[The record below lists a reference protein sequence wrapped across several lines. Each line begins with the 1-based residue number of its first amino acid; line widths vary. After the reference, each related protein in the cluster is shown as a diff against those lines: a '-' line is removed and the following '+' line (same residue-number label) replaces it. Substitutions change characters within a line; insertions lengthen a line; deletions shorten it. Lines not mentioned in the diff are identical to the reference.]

1 MRTGHFLISAMQFF
15 MVAGLVLVGALFLG
29 FAHSPELR
37 FKATQFLLNYSESF
51 TIIGYAI
58 LGCATVLLLGSWFMN
73 KGTYYQVE
81 MAEVD
86 PAVIRSYV
94 QTYWETLFPGKK
106 MQADVIIHANQKIEV
121 IAEIDE
127 LAMEEQKV
135 LLSQVE
141 KQLGNLLFRNLGY
154 HRDFL
159 VTVIVKPGL

>member
-1 MRTGHFLISAMQFF
+1 MRTGNFLFSAMQFF
-15 MVAGLVLVGALFLG
+15 MVVGLVLIGSLFLG

-37 FKATQFLLNYSESF
+37 FKATQFLLNYSGSF
-51 TIIGYAI
+51 NVIGYAI
-58 LGCATVLLLGSWFMN
+58 LGCATLLFVGSWFMN

-106 MQADVIIHANQKIEV
+106 MQADVIIHADQKIEIV
-121 IAEIDE
+121 AEMDE

-135 LLSQVE
+135 LLSQIE

-154 HRDFL
+154 RRDFL
-159 VTVIVKPGL
+159 VTVVVK